1 MNKDMFNDGQSRGFA
16 IKVLDAE
23 TAKAQGILASRAI
36 VGILDQGLAVDTVVE
51 VEELPAV
58 PDKGIFYLTSD
69 GGLYV
74 ATNNGY
80 LEVVNPDGI
89 AWGDIVGH
97 PTKLSEFENDP
108 DFTTRT
114 EVEAIASDIPKFA
127 ISVVEELPQNP
138 STTTIYL
145 LLSQEQGA
153 DNLFTEYI
161 YVNGEWEK
169 LGEQPATIDLSNY
182 YTKTETDDLLDD
194 FLDEYVPNALT
205 SEEYESLFV

>member
-1 MNKDMFNDGQSRGFA
+1 MFNDGQSRGFA

-51 VEELPAV
+51 VEELPVV

-114 EVEAIASDIPKFA
+114 EVEAIASDIPRFNIEIVQA
-127 ISVVEELPQNP
+127 LPQNP

-145 LLSQEQGA
+145 VPSQETGTS
-153 DNLFTEYI
+153 NIFTEYI
-161 YVNGEWEK
+161 YINNTWEK
-169 LGEQPATIDLSNY
+169 LGEQTAQVDLSDY
-182 YTKTETDDLLDD
+182 YTKEEVDAL
-194 FLDEYVPNALT
+194 VPDALT
-205 SEEYESLFV
+205 QQEYEELFS